1 MNVPPAF
8 ERLHASLAST
18 KLTDEISR
26 GRPLTGGAW
35 AAVLIA
41 LSNTPDPDII
51 FTERSHALLKHPGQI
66 SVPGGRRDE
75 GDDGPAGTALR
86 EAQEEVGLDP
96 ASITLLGNLPAAS
109 VPVSRYDVVGVVGYW
124 DGVQPLRAVDLGEVA
139 SVHRWSVSML
149 ADPANRIA
157 SFHPSGHVGPAWQF
171 DEFFLWGFTGYIV
184 EHILRLGGWEQPWDT
199 SRVVEVPRRFRSD
212 RVQMEGD

>member
-1 MNVPPAF
+1 MTVPSAF
-8 ERLHASLAST
+8 RQLSESLASPD
-18 KLTDEISR
+18 LTDEISA

-41 LSNTPDPDII
+41 LSNTSDPDII
-51 FTERSHALLKHPGQI
+51 FTERSHALRKHPGQI
-66 SVPGGRRDE
+66 AFPGGRADE

-86 EAQEEVGLDP
+86 EAEEEVGLIP
-96 ASITLLGNLPAAS
+96 SSVTIIGNLPAAS

-157 SFHPSGHVGPAWQF
+157 SLHPSGHIGPAWQF
-171 DEFFLWGFTGYIV
+171 GEFFLWGFTGYIV
-184 EHILRLGGWEQPWDT
+184 EHILRLGGWEQPWDH
-199 SRVVEVPRRFRSD
+199 SRLVEVPRRFRSD
-212 RVQMEGD
+212 RVQVEGT